1 MNAPT
6 VHLVDDDAS
15 LLRGLSRML
24 FASGYPVRIFES
36 AAEFLATHGKIHRGC
51 VVADLEMPEM
61 NGLELQAALARSGN
75 PLPVVFLTGHGEI
88 SVCVDA
94 MKNGAQ
100 DFLTKPVCLE
110 KLVAAVDRALAQDA
124 AAFERISA
132 KEKLELRFKRLTTR
146 ERQVL
151 QHVVAGNH
159 IQDQRMNYANNA
171 REDWQNYG
179 SASREDWQNHANQSQ
194 TQRQN
199 AAASNQASRQQ
210 TSTTNQSQRQDAAAG
225 AQASSQQSQAARQ
238 SAAQQNQAARQ
249 AAAARLA
256 GQIRRSYIK
265 GMMKARG
272 CRLVPAPPEKPAP
285 KK

>member
-1 MNAPT
+1 MTAPT

-24 FASGYPVRIFES
+24 SASGYSVQTFES
-36 AAEFLATHGKIHRGC
+36 AAEFLAIHGRLHRGC
-51 VVADLEMPEM
+51 VVADLEMPKM

-132 KEKLELRFKRLTTR
+132 REKLELRFKRLTTR
-146 ERQVL
+146 EQQVL
-151 QHVVAGNH
+151 QHVVAGKLNKEIAAELGTAERTIKAH
-159 IQDQRMNYANNA
+159 RASIMEKLEAHSPAELGRITQEAGIGGQV
-171 REDWQNYG
+171 
-179 SASREDWQNHANQSQ
+179 SAP
-194 TQRQN
+194 
-199 AAASNQASRQQ
+199 
-210 TSTTNQSQRQDAAAG
+210 G
-225 AQASSQQSQAARQ
+225 F
-238 SAAQQNQAARQ
+238 
-249 AAAARLA
+249 
-256 GQIRRSYIK
+256 
-265 GMMKARG
+265 
-272 CRLVPAPPEKPAP
+272 PPIPH
-285 KK
+285 